1 MNYVFFDTECANC
14 QRGEGKICSF
24 GYVRTDE
31 EFRILKKK
39 DIIVNPDAPF
49 LLGNAKNGEGIELAY
64 PLARFRNSHRFPY
77 YYEEIRHLLEDE
89 DVVVVGF
96 CIHQDIAFLD
106 YTCHRYGLSLP
117 SFSYVD
123 LQKLDKEIYQTKD
136 YRGLDTL
143 IEEFGL
149 AKFTYHRSDDDAMMT
164 MEVFVKIV
172 KENNLTLERLK
183 KKYPGVSGESRAL
196 AQKLRE
202 RRKEKAK
209 KRALAEKAKSLFLIK
224 AVPSLS
230 YYNPFFWNKKVFFR
244 TSSLYRHLEYL
255 LKNAERLLL
264 KGITFVES
272 PLQADIIVYDRGET
286 IDKLREINKSAIYLL
301 FNNFQKKI
309 EK

>member
-14 QRGEGKICSF
+14 LKGEGKICSF

-39 DIIVNPDAPF
+39 DILINPDAPF

-64 PLARFRNSHRFPY
+64 PLSRFRNSHRFPY
-77 YYEEIRHLLEDE
+77 YYEEIRHLLEEKDTI
-89 DVVVVGF
+89 VVGF

-106 YTCHRYGLSLP
+106 YTCHRYGLALP
-117 SFSYVD
+117 SFFYVD

-164 MEVFVKIV
+164 MEVFVKV
-172 KENNLTLERLK
+172 AKENKLSLERLQK
-183 KKYPGVSGESRAL
+183 DHPDVCGDSHSL
-196 AQKLRE
+196 ARKLRE
-202 RRKEKAK
+202 RRREKAK
-209 KRALAEKAKSLFLIK
+209 KRALAEKAKSLFAIK

-230 YYNPFFWNKKVFFR
+230 YYNPFFWNKRVFFR
-244 TSSLYRHLEYL
+244 TSCLYRHLDYL

-264 KGITFVES
+264 KGITFVEN
-272 PLQADIIVYDRGET
+272 PAQADIIVYDRGEP
-286 IDKLREINKSAIYLL
+286 IDKFREINKSAIFLL
-301 FNNFQKKI
+301 FNNFLKKI